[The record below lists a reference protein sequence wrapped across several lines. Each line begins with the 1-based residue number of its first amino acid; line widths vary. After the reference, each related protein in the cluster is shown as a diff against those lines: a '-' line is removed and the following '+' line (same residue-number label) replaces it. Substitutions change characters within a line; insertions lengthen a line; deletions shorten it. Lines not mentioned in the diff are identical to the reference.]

1 MKHWPSGAVALAAAD
16 SSATTSTTTPSSGS
30 SVVTD
35 DATLV
40 GATEESSS
48 PLLFTH
54 YNVSP
59 IAIAFF
65 LVYAVSFALHKTKR
79 IRLAT
84 HRKVW
89 NVLLAATFLITGI
102 FGLILTIQ
110 LDYELPFTIP
120 FDLLFWH
127 VEAGVAMTLISLFHL
142 SWHFNYYRNVF
153 RRSRKTVR
161 EARAAEKVRDTEE
174 RRLAWETRAQ
184 RRGEAL
190 PRRTSIRP
198 AERSSRSSRSRR
210 RTARRRRT
218 ATGERGRRSG
228 APGEPPED
236 SPCRRR
242 PGGCS
247 RRGADTSSKDLPTQ
261 PGGTAPALPH
271 QRREPGVA

>member
-1 MKHWPSGAVALAAAD
+1 MKSLAVGAVALAAAD

-30 SVVTD
+30 SVGTD

-184 RRGEAL
+184 RRGEAQ
-190 PRRTSIRP
+190 PQRRP
-198 AERSSRSSRSRR
+198 ATR
-210 RTARRRRT
+210 
-218 ATGERGRRSG
+218 
-228 APGEPPED
+228 
-236 SPCRRR
+236 
-242 PGGCS
+242 
-247 RRGADTSSKDLPTQ
+247 
-261 PGGTAPALPH
+261 GGTGH
-271 QRREPGVA
+271 D